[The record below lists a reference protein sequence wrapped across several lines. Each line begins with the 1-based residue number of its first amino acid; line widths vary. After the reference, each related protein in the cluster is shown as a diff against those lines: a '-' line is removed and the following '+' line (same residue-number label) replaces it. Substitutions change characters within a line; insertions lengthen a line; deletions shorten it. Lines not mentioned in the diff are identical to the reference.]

1 VGHARTS
8 LGDDRIAS
16 RSISTSVHGV
26 GSSPKCAR
34 EATLSPEED
43 LETHKVDA
51 KTLPHRL

>member
-1 VGHARTS
+1 VGHSRTL

-16 RSISTSVHGV
+16 YSISTSVHGV

-34 EATLSPEED
+34 EAALSPEERR
-43 LETHKVDA
+43 ETHKVDA